1 MHARQVEL
9 KKDAS
14 FFQPKSWTFWR
25 NLIMY
30 FCIFSV
36 VGHWM
41 EAGYRL
47 FIKWGIPPGALR
59 ALLYARDLRRIGR
72 SHTYSLI

>member
-14 FFQPKSWTFWR
+14 FFQPKSWAFWR

-41 EAGYRL
+41 GAGYRL
-47 FIKWGIPPGALR
+47 FIKWGILPVLFALYCMQGIFGA
-59 ALLYARDLRRIGR
+59 
-72 SHTYSLI
+72 